1 MDLGF
6 VPKKSEARQEIV
18 DGMPGS
24 ASGWLRDTL
33 KCEGQVIQSPKE
45 FTSRL
50 QQATATGNMERAM
63 KAIQNIPMH
72 DDIENLTIPEAEEM
86 IEEALEELS
95 FSTDPELA
103 RALRFLAPPGYQAIV
118 ELCGENGRSKRRN
131 ANATNWTP
139 EEDEIRI
146 YFERVDGEDEDDE
159 EPSRGDIGNGRS
171 VLQGRGRGPRSV
183 SGSVSAY
190 ENGNVVNGNV
200 SNGNVDDSV
209 GQLPPDIDERI
220 KDLCATLA
228 EAERGGH
235 AFIAL
240 KWFRDSFL
248 PRKSFHWNQSPES
261 RQMILAEAIL
271 RGVVLTS
278 KIPNPKTPAYPTTT
292 IRLNRAEAG
301 VPEEAQRFRPVA
313 VHGDI
318 GNLMLDDERGNL

>member
-1 MDLGF
+1 M
-6 VPKKSEARQEIV
+6 KS
-18 DGMPGS
+18 
-24 ASGWLRDTL
+24 
-33 KCEGQVIQSPKE
+33 
-45 FTSRL
+45 
-50 QQATATGNMERAM
+50 
-63 KAIQNIPMH
+63 IQNIPIH

-131 ANATNWTP
+131 ANATTWTP

-146 YFERVDGEDEDDE
+146 YFERIDVDQDGEYEQSGLGQGGLE
-159 EPSRGDIGNGRS
+159 RGDFGNGRS
-171 VLQGRGRGPRSV
+171 VLQARERGSRQAVGYDN
-183 SGSVSAY
+183 A
-190 ENGNVVNGNV
+190 NIGNI
-200 SNGNVDDSV
+200 SNGNVDDSQ
-209 GQLPPDIDERI
+209 GQLPPDIDDRI

-261 RQMILAEAIL
+261 RQMVLAEAIL

-318 GNLMLDDERGNL
+318 GNVLLDDDRGSL